1 MLESGLIQHKK
12 SHFASFVILVR
23 KKDSTYRFCVDYC
36 HLNAI
41 TAKTKFPV
49 PIMDEFLD
57 ELYGM
62 AWFSTLTEPGTIK
75 FVWHPKISTKLYF
88 RLITINLSFE

>member
-41 TAKTKFPV
+41 TTKTKFPV

-62 AWFSTLTEPGTIK
+62 AWFSTL
-75 FVWHPKISTKLYF
+75 
-88 RLITINLSFE
+88 NLRAGYHQIRMAPQDQYKTVF